1 MPKSF
6 QTLAYV
12 LPVLA
17 VLAFLLSWKFFISP
31 DQAEISPDYQA
42 RLSTT
47 AANVFA
53 PAESPEDELRIYAVN
68 IVRKVPFRDP
78 FIGYGIYLGQGTIL
92 TAAHVIGRWPSY
104 TRLRVIIAGQDLP
117 GKVIKYMSPDD
128 TDLAL
133 ISVDAERLPISLRL
147 RRNPFC
153 KGPTPIGASVVVA
166 YPEKSV
172 RSQIISPLLIAPQFR
187 SKFSTLI
194 TEPQGSGSGVFRA
207 DRKCLLG
214 IMSRRVTKYV
224 AKNEGPFRVA
234 RPNGWAG
241 YFVPVSALAKFQSS
255 SPDQDEHPSSGFV
268 LPKRTR
274 SEHN

>member
-6 QTLAYV
+6 QTLPYI

-17 VLAFLLSWKFFISP
+17 VLAFLLSWKFLISP
-31 DQAEISPDYQA
+31 DPVEASSDYQA
-42 RLSTT
+42 GLKAT

-53 PAESPEDELRIYAVN
+53 PADASGDELRIYAVN
-68 IVRKVPFRDP
+68 IVRTVPFKSP
-78 FIGYGIYLGQGTIL
+78 FIGYGIYLGQGTVL
-92 TAAHVIGRWPSY
+92 TAAHVIGHWPSY
-104 TRLRVIIAGQDLP
+104 TRVRVIIAGQDLP
-117 GKVIKYMSPDD
+117 AKAIRYISPDD

-166 YPEKSV
+166 YPERSV
-172 RSQIISPLLIAPQFR
+172 RSQTISPLLIAPQFR
-187 SKFSTLI
+187 SRFRTLI
-194 TEPQGSGSGVFRA
+194 TEPQGSGSGVFSA

-214 IMSRRVTKYV
+214 IMSRRVSKYV
-224 AKNEGPFRVA
+224 YKNEGPFRVA

-255 SPDQDEHPSSGFV
+255 SPDQDEHPSSGLD
-268 LPKRTR
+268 LPKRNR
-274 SEHN
+274 SEQN

>member
-6 QTLAYV
+6 QTSAYV
-12 LPVLA
+12 LAVLA
-17 VLAFLLSWKFFISP
+17 VLAFLLSWKFLISP
-31 DQAEISPDYQA
+31 DPVETSSDYQA
-42 RLSTT
+42 GLKAT
-47 AANVFA
+47 AANVFG
-53 PAESPEDELRIYAVN
+53 PADTSEDELRIYAVN
-68 IVRKVPFRDP
+68 IVRKVPFKSP
-78 FIGYGIYLGQGTIL
+78 FIGYGIYLGQGTVL

-117 GKVIKYMSPDD
+117 AKVIKYMSPDD

-187 SKFSTLI
+187 TKFSTLI
-194 TEPQGSGSGVFRA
+194 KEPHGSGSGVFRA

-255 SPDQDEHPSSGFV
+255 SPNQDEHPLPGLI
-268 LPKRTR
+268 LPKNR
-274 SEHN
+274 SEQN

>member
-31 DQAEISPDYQA
+31 DRVETSPDHQA

-53 PAESPEDELRIYAVN
+53 PAETSEDELRIYAVN
-68 IVRKVPFRDP
+68 IVRRVPFRDP
-78 FIGYGIYLGQGTIL
+78 FIGYGIYLGQGTVL

-117 GKVIKYMSPDD
+117 AKVIKYMSPDD

-187 SKFSTLI
+187 SKLGTLI

-214 IMSRRVTKYV
+214 IMSRRVTKFVY
-224 AKNEGPFRVA
+224 KNEGPFRVA

-255 SPDQDEHPSSGFV
+255 SPDQDEHPSPGLI

-274 SEHN
+274 SEQN

>member
-31 DQAEISPDYQA
+31 DQVETSPDHQA

-53 PAESPEDELRIYAVN
+53 PAETSEDELRIYAVN
-68 IVRKVPFRDP
+68 IVRRVPFRDP
-78 FIGYGIYLGQGTIL
+78 FIGYGIYLGQGTVL

-117 GKVIKYMSPDD
+117 AKVIKYMSPDD
-128 TDLAL
+128 IDLAL

-187 SKFSTLI
+187 SKLGTLI

-214 IMSRRVTKYV
+214 IMSRRVTKFVY
-224 AKNEGPFRVA
+224 KNEGPFRVA

-241 YFVPVSALAKFQSS
+241 YFVPVSALAKSS
-255 SPDQDEHPSSGFV
+255 SPDQDEHPSPGLI

-274 SEHN
+274 SEQN

>member
-6 QTLAYV
+6 QTSAYV
-12 LPVLA
+12 LAVLA
-17 VLAFLLSWKFFISP
+17 VLAFLLSWKFLISP
-31 DQAEISPDYQA
+31 DPVETSSDYQA
-42 RLSTT
+42 GLKAT
-47 AANVFA
+47 AANVFG
-53 PAESPEDELRIYAVN
+53 PADTSEDELRIYAVN
-68 IVRKVPFRDP
+68 IVRKVPFKSP
-78 FIGYGIYLGQGTIL
+78 FIGYGIYLGQGTVL
-92 TAAHVIGRWPSY
+92 TAAHVIGNWPSY

-117 GKVIKYMSPDD
+117 AKVIKYMSPDE

-166 YPEKSV
+166 YPEMSV
-172 RSQIISPLLIAPQFR
+172 RSQIISPLLVAPQFR
-187 SKFSTLI
+187 TKFSTLI
-194 TEPQGSGSGVFRA
+194 KEPHGSGSGVFRA

-255 SPDQDEHPSSGFV
+255 SPNQDEHPLPGLI
-268 LPKRTR
+268 LPKNR
-274 SEHN
+274 SEQN

>member
-31 DQAEISPDYQA
+31 DPIETSPDHQA

-53 PAESPEDELRIYAVN
+53 PAETSEDELRIYAVN
-68 IVRKVPFRDP
+68 IVRRVPFRDP
-78 FIGYGIYLGQGTIL
+78 FIGYGIYLGQGTVL

-117 GKVIKYMSPDD
+117 AKVIKYMSPDD

-133 ISVDAERLPISLRL
+133 ISVDAERLPIRLRL

-187 SKFSTLI
+187 SKLGTLI

-214 IMSRRVTKYV
+214 IMSRRVTKFVY
-224 AKNEGPFRVA
+224 KNEGPFRVA

-255 SPDQDEHPSSGFV
+255 SPDQDEHPSPGLI
-268 LPKRTR
+268 LPKRTP
-274 SEHN
+274 SEQN

>member
-6 QTLAYV
+6 QTSAYV
-12 LPVLA
+12 LAVLA
-17 VLAFLLSWKFFISP
+17 VLAFLLSWKFLISP
-31 DQAEISPDYQA
+31 DPVETSSDYQA
-42 RLSTT
+42 GLKAT
-47 AANVFA
+47 AANVFG
-53 PAESPEDELRIYAVN
+53 PADTSEDELRIYAVN
-68 IVRKVPFRDP
+68 IVRKVPFKSP
-78 FIGYGIYLGQGTIL
+78 FIGYGIYLGQGTVL
-92 TAAHVIGRWPSY
+92 TAAHVIGNWPSY

-117 GKVIKYMSPDD
+117 AKVIKYMSPDE

-172 RSQIISPLLIAPQFR
+172 RSQIISPLLVAPQFR
-187 SKFSTLI
+187 TKFSTLI
-194 TEPQGSGSGVFRA
+194 KEPHGSGSGVFRA

-255 SPDQDEHPSSGFV
+255 SPNQDEHPLPGLI
-268 LPKRTR
+268 LPKNR
-274 SEHN
+274 SEQN

>member
-31 DQAEISPDYQA
+31 DPVETSPDYHA

-53 PAESPEDELRIYAVN
+53 PAESPEDALRIYAVN
-68 IVRKVPFRDP
+68 IVRRVPFRDP
-78 FIGYGIYLGQGTIL
+78 FVGYGIYLGQGTVL

-187 SKFSTLI
+187 TKFSTLI

-224 AKNEGPFRVA
+224 PKNEGPFRVA

-255 SPDQDEHPSSGFV
+255 SPDQDEHPSPGLV
-268 LPKRTR
+268 LPKRNR
-274 SEHN
+274 SEQN

>member
-1 MPKSF
+1 MPKSL

-17 VLAFLLSWKFFISP
+17 VLAFLLTWKFFISP
-31 DQAEISPDYQA
+31 DPIETSPDHQA

-53 PAESPEDELRIYAVN
+53 PAETSEDELRIYAVN

-78 FIGYGIYLGQGTIL
+78 FIGYGIYLGQGTVL

-172 RSQIISPLLIAPQFR
+172 RSQIISPLLVAPQFR
-187 SKFSTLI
+187 SKFNTLI

-214 IMSRRVTKYV
+214 IMSRRVTKY
-224 AKNEGPFRVA
+224 ASKNEGPFRVA
-234 RPNGWAG
+234 RPNGSVG
-241 YFVPVSALAKFQSS
+241 YFVPVSALAKSQSS
-255 SPDQDEHPSSGFV
+255 SPDQDEHPSPGLV

-274 SEHN
+274 SEQN

>member
-12 LPVLA
+12 LAVLA

-31 DQAEISPDYQA
+31 DPVETSSDYQA
-42 RLSTT
+42 GLKAT

-53 PAESPEDELRIYAVN
+53 PADTSEGELRIYAVN
-68 IVRKVPFRDP
+68 IVRKVPFKSP
-78 FIGYGIYLGQGTIL
+78 FIGYGIYLGQGTVL
-92 TAAHVIGRWPSY
+92 TAAHVIGHWPSY
-104 TRLRVIIAGQDLP
+104 ARLRVIIAGQDLP
-117 GKVIKYMSPDD
+117 AKVIKYMSPDD

-153 KGPTPIGASVVVA
+153 KGPTPIGATVVVV

-172 RSQIISPLLIAPQFR
+172 RSQTISPLFVAPQFR
-187 SKFSTLI
+187 SRFPTLI
-194 TEPQGSGSGVFRA
+194 TEPQGSGSGVFSA

-214 IMSRRVTKYV
+214 ILSRRVTKYV
-224 AKNEGPFRVA
+224 YKNEGPFRVA

-241 YFVPVSALAKFQSS
+241 YFVPVSALSKLQSS
-255 SPDQDEHPSSGFV
+255 SPDHGENPPSGLV
-268 LPKRTR
+268 LPKRSR
-274 SEHN
+274 SGQN

>member
-6 QTLAYV
+6 QTLAYG

-31 DQAEISPDYQA
+31 DQVETSPDHQA

-53 PAESPEDELRIYAVN
+53 PAETSEDELRIYAVN
-68 IVRKVPFRDP
+68 IVRRVPFRDP
-78 FIGYGIYLGQGTIL
+78 FIGYGIYLGQGTVL

-117 GKVIKYMSPDD
+117 AKVIKYMSPDE

-153 KGPTPIGASVVVA
+153 RGPTPIGASVVVA

-187 SKFSTLI
+187 SKLSTLI

-214 IMSRRVTKYV
+214 IMSRRVTKFVY
-224 AKNEGPFRVA
+224 KNEGPFRVA

-241 YFVPVSALAKFQSS
+241 YFVPVSALAKSS
-255 SPDQDEHPSSGFV
+255 RAPIRMNIRHLG
-268 LPKRTR
+268 
-274 SEHN
+274 

>member
-31 DQAEISPDYQA
+31 DQAETSPDYHA

-53 PAESPEDELRIYAVN
+53 PADSPEDELRIYAVN
-68 IVRKVPFRDP
+68 IIRKVPFKSP
-78 FIGYGIYLGQGTIL
+78 FIGYGIYLGQGTVL
-92 TAAHVIGRWPSY
+92 TAAHVIGHWPSY

-117 GKVIKYMSPDD
+117 ATVIKLSSDD
-128 TDLAL
+128 IDLAL

-147 RRNPFC
+147 RRNPLC
-153 KGPTPIGASVVVA
+153 RGPTPIGASVVVA
-166 YPEKSV
+166 YPEKSI
-172 RSQIISPLLIAPQFR
+172 RSQTISPLLVAPQFR
-187 SKFSTLI
+187 SRFRNLI
-194 TEPQGSGSGVFRA
+194 TEPEGSGSGVFSA

-224 AKNEGPFRVA
+224 YKNEGPFRVA

-255 SPDQDEHPSSGFV
+255 SPAQDEHPSSGFV

>member
-31 DQAEISPDYQA
+31 DPVETSSDYQA
-42 RLSTT
+42 GLKAT
-47 AANVFA
+47 AANVFG
-53 PAESPEDELRIYAVN
+53 PADTSEDELRIYAVN
-68 IVRKVPFRDP
+68 IVRKVPFKSP
-78 FIGYGIYLGQGTIL
+78 FIGYGIYLGQGTVL
-92 TAAHVIGRWPSY
+92 TAAHVIGNWPSY

-117 GKVIKYMSPDD
+117 AKVIKYMSPDE

-166 YPEKSV
+166 YPEMSV
-172 RSQIISPLLIAPQFR
+172 RSQIISPLLVAPQFR
-187 SKFSTLI
+187 TKFSTLI
-194 TEPQGSGSGVFRA
+194 KEPHGSGSGVFRA

-255 SPDQDEHPSSGFV
+255 SPNQDEHPLPGLI
-268 LPKRTR
+268 LPKNR
-274 SEHN
+274 SEQN

>member
-6 QTLAYV
+6 QTLGYV
-12 LPVLA
+12 LAVLA

-31 DQAEISPDYQA
+31 DPVETSSDYQA
-42 RLSTT
+42 GLKAT

-53 PAESPEDELRIYAVN
+53 PGDTSEDELRIYAVN

-78 FIGYGIYLGQGTIL
+78 FIGYGIYLGQGTVL

-117 GKVIKYMSPDD
+117 AKVVKYISPDD
-128 TDLAL
+128 IDLAL

-153 KGPTPIGASVVVA
+153 KGPTPIGAGVVVA

-172 RSQIISPLLIAPQFR
+172 RSQIISPLLVAPQFR
-187 SKFSTLI
+187 SKFNTLI

-255 SPDQDEHPSSGFV
+255 SPNQDEHPLPGLI
-268 LPKRTR
+268 LPKNR
-274 SEHN
+274 SEQN

>member
-6 QTLAYV
+6 QTSAYV
-12 LPVLA
+12 LAVLA
-17 VLAFLLSWKFFISP
+17 VLAFLLSWKFLISP
-31 DQAEISPDYQA
+31 DPVETSSDYQA
-42 RLSTT
+42 GLKAT
-47 AANVFA
+47 AANVFG
-53 PAESPEDELRIYAVN
+53 PADTSEDELRIYAVN
-68 IVRKVPFRDP
+68 IVRKVPFKSP
-78 FIGYGIYLGQGTIL
+78 FIGYGIYLGQGTVL
-92 TAAHVIGRWPSY
+92 TAAHVIGNWPSY

-117 GKVIKYMSPDD
+117 AKVIKYMSPDD
-128 TDLAL
+128 IDLAL

-166 YPEKSV
+166 YPEMSV
-172 RSQIISPLLIAPQFR
+172 RSQIISPLLVAPQFR
-187 SKFSTLI
+187 TKFSTLI
-194 TEPQGSGSGVFRA
+194 KEPHGSGSGVFRA

-255 SPDQDEHPSSGFV
+255 SPNQDEHPLPGLI
-268 LPKRTR
+268 LPKNR
-274 SEHN
+274 SEQN